1 MARQIYGSMSVKI
14 QIDWKSIIYR
24 GVESEELDYKAALDW
39 RKLNRGSKAKF
50 VRHCLAMANTKGGYI
65 VVGVG
70 EDSAGQPSLFTGL
83 TGEQAKS
90 FDPTTV
96 GNFINKYADP
106 EIDFTIERPIVDGKR
121 YAIFVIRRFSN
132 IPHVCSYGFENE
144 LQQGVFY
151 IRTADASSRP
161 AYRASEIHG
170 IIQRALRNQREILG
184 RMIRGVL
191 YEERVTI
198 EQNAKSHFAE
208 ERAHSRTFFDRRSS
222 ADGVTGIRID
232 IMVAPPQYIPEKFS
246 LSELKRAFADVISL
260 QTSSNFISEAELDE
274 SYFSNISLRCMP
286 ERGRKL
292 WQMFQSGMFH
302 YISVWNGSGKTIKYP
317 ELVKFFAEAV
327 SCFSQLYSEL
337 GYYEELLDIRIEI
350 DHVEG
355 VMLTTT
361 PEPLKKLD
369 RESDCICRIP
379 QIKIQLN
386 RTAADMASGY
396 IDHAARII
404 LEVCERFN
412 LPEGRHRKLNDTIRK
427 YLEKRR

>member
-1 MARQIYGSMSVKI
+1 MLSMSEKI
-14 QIDWKSIIYR
+14 QIDWKSIVCR
-24 GVESEELDYKAALDW
+24 GVESEELDYKAAQDW
-39 RKLNRGSKAKF
+39 RKLSRHGKSKF

-90 FDPTTV
+90 FDPTIV

-106 EIDFTIERPIVDGKR
+106 EIDFTVERPIVDGKR

-208 ERAHSRTFFDRRSS
+208 ERVHSRTFFDRRSNAS
-222 ADGVTGIRID
+222 GGSSGIRID
-232 IMVAPPQYIPEKFS
+232 IMVAPPQYIQEKFS
-246 LSELKRAFADVISL
+246 LSELKKAFLDVISL
-260 QTSSNFISEAELDE
+260 QTSSAFISEEELDE
-274 SYFSNISLRCMP
+274 SYFSNTSLRSMP
-286 ERGRKL
+286 ERGKKM

-302 YISVWNGSGKTIKYP
+302 YISVWNDSDKTIKYAD
-317 ELVKFFAEAV
+317 LVSFFAE
-327 SCFSQLYSEL
+327 SISFFSQLYSEL
-337 GYYEELLDIRIEI
+337 GYYEELLDIRIEM
-350 DHVEG
+350 DHVEN
-355 VMLTTT
+355 VVLIDT

-379 QIKIQLN
+379 QIKLQLL
-386 RTAADMASGY
+386 RSAADLVSGY
-396 IDHAARII
+396 VDHAARII

-412 LPEGRHRKLNDTIRK
+412 LPEGRHRRLNQTIKK